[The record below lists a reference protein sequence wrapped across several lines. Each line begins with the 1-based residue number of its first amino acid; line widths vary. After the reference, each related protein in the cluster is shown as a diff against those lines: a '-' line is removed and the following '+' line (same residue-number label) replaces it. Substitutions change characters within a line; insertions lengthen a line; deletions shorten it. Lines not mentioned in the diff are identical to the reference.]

1 MEFKNEVCFI
11 IAMFLLCITWA
22 LIGIS
27 QFLSKRKAT
36 LVLNCAICAAI
47 IGFIANIISLVVM

>member
-1 MEFKNEVCFI
+1 MEFVNEAFLI
-11 IAMFLLCITWA
+11 IAMFLLCVAWG

-27 QFLSKRKAT
+27 RFLSKRKAN

-47 IGFIANIISLVVM
+47 IGFIANTISLTTI

>member
-1 MEFKNEVCFI
+1 MEFVNEAFTI
-11 IAMFLLCITWA
+11 IAMFLLCVAWG

>member
-1 MEFKNEVCFI
+1 MEFVNEVCPI
-11 IAMFLLCITWA
+11 IAMFLLCIAWA

-36 LVLNCAICAAI
+36 LVLNCVICVEI